1 MKKANTNNIGSAGC
15 SNITTNEIRIW
26 FHPALF
32 MQGMVAS
39 ILKNL
44 KTNTRRIVKGF
55 AFDYLQ
61 AGFTPEYVADPGN
74 FSLCPY
80 GKAGDIIWVKES
92 HYQYGKWVKDGTTK
106 WDHGR
111 CVKQATLFFL
121 HYKANG
127 WVQGRGKPLKDWNS
141 AAQKWIITEKD
152 GTFSGFSNT
161 TNSGSSAYE
170 NGKRGTFQRQRTADD
185 GPQVEQDINYSFQR
199 FLEQGEA
206 FTIAN
211 IETGYYDCLKRYGTQ
226 FTEEQVAELRAM
238 AITEM
243 HLKELQPT
251 EPLTQAYMKKFAV
264 LEHFKL
270 MKANGHKEIFTK

>member
-106 WDHGR
+106 
-111 CVKQATLFFL
+111 T
-121 HYKANG
+121 
-127 WVQGRGKPLKDWNS
+127 GK
-141 AAQKWIITEKD
+141 QKWKFVQDSEFVETRYFDNPPAKIERGHTPTIGWYKRSSMFMP
-152 GTFSGFSNT
+152 FSCCRIYLLIKSIM
-161 TNSGSSAYE
+161 
-170 NGKRGTFQRQRTADD
+170 
-185 GPQVEQDINYSFQR
+185 VERLQDIDEEDAVAEGVEFYEDDVLGIRFKDYMADASGYGDSDVDFPTISTAKQSFQT
-199 FLEQGEA
+199 LWKLINGEKSWED
-206 FTIAN
+206 N
-211 IETGYYDCLKRYGTQ
+211 VLRLCD
-226 FTEEQVAELRAM
+226 VAEK
-238 AITEM
+238 T
-243 HLKELQPT
+243 HLKL
-251 EPLTQAYMKKFAV
+251 
-264 LEHFKL
+264 
-270 MKANGHKEIFTK
+270 